1 MILLPG
7 VEEPD
12 AQKALFWGDAS
23 LTKET
28 GKSVFDPISLVTL
41 PPAIGNIEKPIT
53 WMGKLGSGYDNR

>member
-1 MILLPG
+1 MKRKGQSNQIRMIWGGLILLPG

-41 PPAIGNIEKPIT
+41 PP
-53 WMGKLGSGYDNR
+53 SHR

>member
-1 MILLPG
+1 MCLGVILLPG
-7 VEEPD
+7 VEEPN

-41 PPAIGNIEKPIT
+41 PP
-53 WMGKLGSGYDNR
+53 SHR

>member
-1 MILLPG
+1 MKRKGQSNQIRMIWGGCLGVILLPG

-41 PPAIGNIEKPIT
+41 PPRT
-53 WMGKLGSGYDNR
+53 